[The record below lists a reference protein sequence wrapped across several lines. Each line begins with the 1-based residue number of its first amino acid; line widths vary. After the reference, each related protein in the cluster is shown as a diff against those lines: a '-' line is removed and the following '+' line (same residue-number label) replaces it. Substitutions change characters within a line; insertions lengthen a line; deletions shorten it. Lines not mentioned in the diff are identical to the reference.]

1 MVNTAVIVAAGL
13 GSRLKER
20 TTHQPKGFVEID
32 GLAIVERS
40 IQQLIASGIEH
51 IVIGTGYLSALY
63 EELAGK
69 YPQINC
75 VHNKDYQDSGSMYTL
90 YQMRDTLDSDFLLL
104 ESDLLYDPSGLKYLL
119 HDSTQDIILASGTT
133 HSNDEVYIE
142 YDHNHFLVNMSKQL
156 SVLKSADAELVGI
169 CKISIDTYKRM
180 CQWSAEVFAQHW
192 KWDYEQALVAVSKN
206 KPLLVQKIEHY
217 VWCEIDTEEHLVRAK
232 QDIYPKLQHITE
244 QSFPV
249 RRNILLNP
257 GPATTTD
264 TVKLAQVIPDIC
276 PRETEFG
283 ELMKWTADQLT
294 SFVAPTDQFT
304 TVLFGGSGTAAV
316 EAVLSS
322 VVGEGKL
329 LIISNGAYG
338 ERMAEIVGAYGIDH
352 EVFSSSPIMPLAF
365 DEIEQVLQH
374 NSNVFTHVA
383 VVHHETTS
391 GILND
396 INKLGQLC
404 ARYNIDLIVDAM
416 SSYGAI
422 PIDMPHSH
430 ISFLISSSNKNL
442 QGMAGISFVIANRA
456 KLQALQNHTPRNY
469 YLNLYRQYEYFEKT
483 GQMRFT
489 PPVQT
494 FYALKQA
501 IIETQQEGVAERY
514 QRYARSWET
523 LIAGLDQLELKYL
536 VPLEHHSKIITT
548 IQEPTIDGYDFDQ
561 MHDYLYRYG
570 ITIYPGKIGKLS
582 SFRIANIGEID
593 HQDITYFLE
602 KLSDYLNTIR

>member
-1 MVNTAVIVAAGL
+1 MVNTAVILAAGL

-40 IQQLIASGIEH
+40 IQQLLASGITQ
-51 IVIGTGYLSALY
+51 IMIGTGYLSEFY
-63 EELAGK
+63 EQLSEK
-69 YPQINC
+69 YPAITC
-75 VHNKDYQDSGSMYTL
+75 IHNKDYRDSGSMYTL
-90 YQMRDTLDSDFLLL
+90 YQMKDVLTSDFLLL
-104 ESDLLYDPSGLKYLL
+104 ESDLLYDPTGLKCLL
-119 HDSTQDIILASGTT
+119 DDTAEDMILASGTT

-156 SVLKSADAELVGI
+156 AELKSADAELVGI

-180 CQWSAEVFAQHW
+180 CQWSADVFAVHL
-192 KWDYEQALVAVSKN
+192 KWDYEQALVAVSQH
-206 KPLLVQKIEHY
+206 KPLLVYKLERY
-217 VWCEIDTEEHLVRAK
+217 VWCEIDTEEHLIRA
-232 QDIYPKLQHITE
+232 QNEIYPKLQQKPNDTLPI
-244 QSFPV
+244 
-249 RRNILLNP
+249 RRHILLNP

-264 TVKLAQVIPDIC
+264 TVKWAQVVPDIC

-283 ELMKWTADQLT
+283 ELMKWTAEQLT
-294 SFVAPTDQFT
+294 SLVAPINQYT

-322 VVGEGKL
+322 VIGEGKL

-338 ERMAEIVGAYGIDH
+338 ERMAEIVEAYGIDY
-352 EVFSSSPIMPLAF
+352 EVFSSSPILPLVL
-365 DEIEQVLQH
+365 DEIEQVLQR
-374 NSNVFTHVA
+374 NQNVFTHVA

-391 GILND
+391 GLLND
-396 INKLGQLC
+396 IDRLGHIC
-404 ARYNIDLIVDAM
+404 ARYNVDLIVDAM

-422 PIDMPHSH
+422 PIDMKQSQ
-430 ISFLISSSNKNL
+430 ISFLISSSNKNI
-442 QGMAGISFVIANRA
+442 QGMAGIGFVIANRE
-456 KLQALQNHTPRNY
+456 KLQALQHHTPKNY
-469 YLNLYRQYEYFEKT
+469 YLNLYKQYAYFEKT

-501 IIETQQEGVAERY
+501 IIETQREGVE
-514 QRYARSWET
+514 QRYARYTRSWET
-523 LIAGLDQLELKYL
+523 LIKGLDQLELEYL

-548 IQEPTIDGYDFDQ
+548 IQEPAIAGYDFDH
-561 MHDYLYRYG
+561 MHDYLYEYG
-570 ITIYPGKIGKLS
+570 ITIYPGKIGQLS
-582 SFRIANIGEID
+582 SFRIANIGDIN

-602 KLSDYLNTIR
+602 KLKGYLDTIR